1 MRLTTIIKKNFKILI
16 RSRTSALIVI
26 LGPLLIIVLAGLAF
40 NNMSSY
46 LVKVGV
52 YSTNYNE
59 LTNSFID
66 TLRERDYQIKKFETS
81 EFCVGAIKQGDTH
94 ACIIFPDDFRIEG
107 DKTNEITF
115 YVDYSKTN
123 LVYMILESVSSTIG
137 MRSEELSLE
146 LTTQILDVLQFT
158 KSTITEKSD
167 ITDRLV
173 SDSKSLES
181 KISSMNLAT
190 PNITTGIL
198 SAAHKALSS
207 DVNGLKNETD
217 EIIDKAYLLV
227 KLIDDENLTAKLEDD
242 VEDLNESYYDVHEET
257 LEDLQ
262 KFNSTIDS
270 FVKSVEDLEK
280 NLGSARKLKANSLN
294 LIRGL
299 KDDLADMKDAL
310 NEINEKINALKVT
323 EAGTIVRPITTNIQP
338 VVPEKTHLSYLFPSL
353 IIMLVL
359 LVSIMLSS
367 NLVIMEKTSRAYFR
381 NFTTPTSDITF
392 IGANYLTTFMVALLQ
407 VIIVLIIAAFIFK
420 TDLLAGIALVLLIAF
435 LAITIFSFIGLIIG
449 HFYSSEETA
458 SIASISIASL
468 FLLLSNLILPLESMP
483 QAVIQIAQYNPFVMA
498 SELLKKAILF
508 GATIQS
514 VYMDLIILGGYCL
527 VIFMVLIF
535 VQQISKFRFFRGVKK
550 RKEVREEEHKLKKE
564 PETELKDEQKE
575 EKHDDFKID

>member
-26 LGPLLIIVLAGLAF
+26 LGPLLIIILAGLAF
-40 NNMSSY
+40 NNMASY
-46 LVKVGV
+46 VVKVGV

-66 TLRERDYQIKKFETS
+66 TLKERNYQIKKFEMS
-81 EFCVGAIKQGDTH
+81 EVCVEAIKQGDIH

-137 MRSEELSLE
+137 MRTEELSLE

-158 KSTITEKSD
+158 KATITEKSD
-167 ITDRLV
+167 VTERLV
-173 SDSKSLES
+173 SDSSSLET
-181 KISSMNLAT
+181 KISSMDLAT

-198 SAAHKALSS
+198 SAAHKALFS

-217 EIIDKAYLLV
+217 EIVDKAFI
-227 KLIDDENLTAKLEDD
+227 LIKVVDNENLTANIEDD
-242 VEDLNESYYDVHEET
+242 IEDLNESFYDVHEDT
-257 LEDLQ
+257 LEDLE
-262 KFNSTIDS
+262 KFNSTIVS
-270 FVKSVEDLEK
+270 FGKSIEDLEK
-280 NLGSARKLKANSLN
+280 NLDSARKLKANSLN

-299 KDDLADMKDAL
+299 KDNLAEMKDAL
-310 NEINEKINALKVT
+310 DEILEKINALKVT
-323 EAGTIVRPITTNIQP
+323 EAETIVSPITTNIQP
-338 VVPEKTHLSYLFPSL
+338 VVPEKTYLSYLFPSL
-353 IIMLVL
+353 VILLIMMVA
-359 LVSIMLSS
+359 IMLSS

-392 IGANYLTTFMVALLQ
+392 IGANYLTTFIVALLQ

-420 TDLLAGIALVLLIAF
+420 TDLLAGIALVLIIVL
-435 LAITIFSFIGLIIG
+435 LAISLFSFIGLIIG

-483 QAVIQIAQYNPFVMA
+483 QAIIDIAKYNPFVIA
-498 SELLKKAILF
+498 SELLKKAVLFSAKIQNVYIELAIL
-508 GATIQS
+508 A
-514 VYMDLIILGGYCL
+514 GYCL
-527 VIFMVLIF
+527 VIFMILIM
-535 VQQISKFRFFRGVKK
+535 VQQISKFRFFKGVKK
-550 RKEVREEEHKLKKE
+550 KKE
-564 PETELKDEQKE
+564 IIDEHDLKPEEKEEKEEKVE

>member
-1 MRLTTIIKKNFKILI
+1 MRITIIIKKNFKILI

-26 LGPLLIIVLAGLAF
+26 LGPLLMIVLAGLAF

-81 EFCVGAIKQGDTH
+81 EFCIEAIKQGDIH

-158 KSTITEKSD
+158 KTTIEEKSD

-173 SDSKSLES
+173 TDSKSLES

-198 SAAHKALSS
+198 SAAHRALYS
-207 DVNGLKNETD
+207 DISGLKNETD

-280 NLGSARKLKANSLN
+280 NLGSAKILKANSIN

-323 EAGTIVRPITTNIQP
+323 EAGTIVSPITTNIQP

-353 IIMLVL
+353 VIL
-359 LVSIMLSS
+359 LILMVSIMLSS

-381 NFTTPTSDITF
+381 NFTTPTPDIIF
-392 IGANYLTTFMVALLQ
+392 IGANYLTTFIVAFLQ

-420 TDLLAGIALVLLIAF
+420 TALLTGIALVLLIAF
-435 LAITIFSFIGLIIG
+435 LAISLFSFIGLIIG

-483 QAVIQIAQYNPFVMA
+483 QAVIKVAAYNPFVIA
-498 SELLKKAILF
+498 SELLKKAVLFNASIQNVYLDLTIL
-508 GATIQS
+508 A
-514 VYMDLIILGGYCL
+514 GYCL
-527 VIFMVLIF
+527 VIFMLLIM

-550 RKEVREEEHKLKKE
+550 KKQVVDEHKLKSEEK
-564 PETELKDEQKE
+564 PE